1 VVGGDR
7 YPDDG
12 ADGGTPPVFR
22 GAGITSRLGTCLL
35 EGGGRLERV

>member
-1 VVGGDR
+1 MVGGDR

-12 ADGGTPPVFR
+12 ADGGTPVFR

-35 EGGGRLERV
+35 EGGARLERV